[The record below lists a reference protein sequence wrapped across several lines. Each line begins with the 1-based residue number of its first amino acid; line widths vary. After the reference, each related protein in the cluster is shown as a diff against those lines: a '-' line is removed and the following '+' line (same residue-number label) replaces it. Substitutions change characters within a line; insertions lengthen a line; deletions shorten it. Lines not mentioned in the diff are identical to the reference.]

1 MRNSG
6 QFFVAERSSVGSN
19 SHAIGSIRCR
29 RRARRMHHA
38 ARREMRA
45 NEYSAMPGTG
55 KPRSA
60 DRYFRPPRCALQ
72 LAGRTGDA
80 FSGGPARSAESTETT
95 PIRALINW
103 MSFAAARDRT
113 AMLVSPRPDAR
124 GHVSGS
130 RRLPD
135 AGCSASPANRRTC
148 DRGASA
154 ASRAVR
160 VDAGPRA
167 RACGDECYDRGTFDC
182 RPRTESHAPH
192 ACAVARVTG
201 PAKVSRLAASTR
213 SLSPP
218 EIAGLAAAV
227 PAGHENPAHED

>member
-1 MRNSG
+1 MPLDE
-6 QFFVAERSSVGSN
+6 FDAVGL
-19 SHAIGSIRCR
+19 
-29 RRARRMHHA
+29 ARRMHHA

-60 DRYFRPPRCALQ
+60 DRYFRPPCCALQ
-72 LAGRTGDA
+72 LARRTGDA

-103 MSFAAARDRT
+103 MSFTAARDRT
-113 AMLVSPRPDAR
+113 PCSCRHDPTLEVTHQVAR
-124 GHVSGS
+124 C
-130 RRLPD
+130 LPD

-167 RACGDECYDRGTFDC
+167 RACGGECYDRGTFDC

-218 EIAGLAAAV
+218 EIARSAAGA